1 MKKNSALE
9 HSSATSS
16 EVDRKKELYYLHQ
29 KVARKS
35 GPNWDTHVLS
45 TLTRQGISRILYW
58 DYLYK
63 KIIDKAGII
72 IECGVHYGA
81 SLSILTNLRGIY
93 EPYNFSRKI
102 VGFDTFEGFVGSNK
116 LKDGDLADEGDY
128 SVFKGW
134 HEDLGKILDFHNNN
148 SPLSHVQKTI
158 LIKGDAS
165 IEVPKFLSN
174 NSHQVLSMVIFDMD
188 IYKPTKDVLKA
199 VLPRLMKGSIL
210 VFDEFNCD
218 AFPGETEAVLE
229 VLDLNKL
236 TFKHHPHQPHCSFVV
251 FEK

>member
-1 MKKNSALE
+1 MRKNSAHE

-16 EVDRKKELYYLHQ
+16 EIERKETLHNLHQ
-29 KVARKS
+29 KVARDS

-45 TLTRQGISRILYW
+45 TLTRQGLSRILYW
-58 DYLYK
+58 DYLYQ

-81 SLSILTNLRGIY
+81 SLSILSNLRGIY

-102 VGFDTFEGFVGSNK
+102 IGFDTFEGFVGSNK
-116 LKDGDLADEGDY
+116 LKDGDLAAEGDY
-128 SVFKGW
+128 SVVQGW
-134 HEDLGKILDFHNNN
+134 QDDLAKILDFHVGN
-148 SPLSHVQKTI
+148 SPLSHVQKSM

-165 IEVPKFLSN
+165 IEVPKFLQEN
-174 NSHQVLSMVIFDMD
+174 PHQVLSMVIFDMD
-188 IYKPTKDVLKA
+188 IYQPTKEVLNA

-218 AFPGETEAVLE
+218 AFPGETEAVME
-229 VLDLNKL
+229 VLDLSKL
-236 TFKHHPHQPHCSFVV
+236 TFKRHPHQPHCSFVE
-251 FEK
+251 FE

>member
-1 MKKNSALE
+1 MRKNSAQE

-16 EVDRKKELYYLHQ
+16 EIERKETLHNLHQ
-29 KVARKS
+29 KVARDS

-45 TLTRQGISRILYW
+45 TLTRQGLSRILYW
-58 DYLYK
+58 DYLYQ

-81 SLSILTNLRGIY
+81 SLSILSNLRGIY

-102 VGFDTFEGFVGSNK
+102 IGFDTFEGFVGSNK
-116 LKDGDLADEGDY
+116 LKDGDLAAEGDY
-128 SVFKGW
+128 SVVQGW
-134 HEDLGKILDFHNNN
+134 QDDLAKILDFHVGN
-148 SPLSHVQKTI
+148 SPLSHMQKSM

-165 IEVPKFLSN
+165 IEVPKFLQEN
-174 NSHQVLSMVIFDMD
+174 PHQVLSMVIFDMD
-188 IYKPTKDVLKA
+188 IYQPTKEVLNA

-218 AFPGETEAVLE
+218 AFPGETEAAME
-229 VLDLNKL
+229 VLDLRKL
-236 TFKHHPHQPHCSFVV
+236 TFKRHPHQPHCSFVE
-251 FEK
+251 FE